1 MSATHATHSTPPAA
15 PVLYLALDLGRSSWK
30 LACTVGSGQ
39 KPRIRSIVGGDT
51 DGLMLEINRAKHR
64 FGLSQET
71 PVVSCYEAGRDSF
84 WLHRFLVHKGVQ
96 NIVVDAASIEV
107 NRRKRRAKSDKL
119 DASKLVSMLIRWH
132 NGEKKLWA
140 VVRVP
145 TVADEDRRQL
155 HRELIE
161 LKTERTAIVNRI
173 KGLLAGLG
181 LVGTVDDEF
190 PERLLN
196 LRQWDGTGVPPAF
209 HQRILRDF
217 ERWRLVG
224 RQIRDLEAERTRQ
237 IRDDQTPHVEQVRR
251 LLELKGIGE
260 NGSWLLVREFFS
272 WRQIR
277 NRRELASLAGLTPT
291 PYNSGESRREQG
303 ISKAGNR
310 WVRWMMVE
318 LAWSWLRF
326 QPRSKLSRWY
336 QGRFGRGNSRVRK
349 IGIVALARK
358 LLIAL
363 WKYLEKGEVPPGAE
377 VVQKKKHRVLKLAR
391 RKAS

>member
-1 MSATHATHSTPPAA
+1 
-15 PVLYLALDLGRSSWK
+15 
-30 LACTVGSGQ
+30 
-39 KPRIRSIVGGDT
+39 
-51 DGLMLEINRAKHR
+51 
-64 FGLSQET
+64 
-71 PVVSCYEAGRDSF
+71 
-84 WLHRFLVHKGVQ
+84 
-96 NIVVDAASIEV
+96 
-107 NRRKRRAKSDKL
+107 
-119 DASKLVSMLIRWH
+119 
-132 NGEKKLWA
+132 
-140 VVRVP
+140 
-145 TVADEDRRQL
+145 
-155 HRELIE
+155 
-161 LKTERTAIVNRI
+161 
-173 KGLLAGLG
+173 
-181 LVGTVDDEF
+181 
-190 PERLLN
+190 
-196 LRQWDGTGVPPAF
+196 VPPAF

>member
-1 MSATHATHSTPPAA
+1 MSATHTIQSTTLEAS
-15 PVLYLALDLGRSSWK
+15 VLYLAFDLGRSSWK
-30 LACTVGSGQ
+30 LAFTVGAGQ
-39 KPRIRSIVGGDT
+39 KPRIRSIAAGDT
-51 DGLMLEINRAKHR
+51 DALMLEIRRAKHR
-64 FGLSQET
+64 FALPPEA
-71 PVVSCYEAGRDSF
+71 PVISCYEAGRDGF
-84 WLHRFLVHKGVQ
+84 WLHRLLVHQCVQ

-119 DASKLVSMLIRWH
+119 DASKLVRMLIRWH
-132 NGEKKLWA
+132 NGEKKLWG

-145 TVADEDRRQL
+145 TVADEDGRQL

-161 LKTERTAIVNRI
+161 LKAERTAIVNRI

-181 LVGTVDDEF
+181 LSIVVDGDL
-190 PERLLN
+190 PRRLAE
-196 LRQWDGTGVPPAF
+196 LRQWDGASVPPDF
-209 HQRILRDF
+209 SGRILREF
-217 ERWRLVG
+217 ERWQLVR
-224 RQIRDLEAERTRQ
+224 RQIHDLETERTKR
-237 IRDDQTPHVEQVRR
+237 IRDDATPQVEQVRR

-260 NGSWLLVREFFS
+260 NGSWLLVREFFG

-291 PYNSGESRREQG
+291 PYNSGDTQREQG

-318 LAWSWLRF
+318 LAWSWLRL

-336 QGRFGRGNSRVRK
+336 QRRFGHGGSRVRK
-349 IGIVALARK
+349 TGIVAMARK

-363 WKYLEKGEVPPGAE
+363 WKYLEKGEMPPGAE
-377 VVQKKKHRVLKLAR
+377 LVQKKKYRVVKLAR